1 MKSAYVQTTELA
13 SELLKMLKGNT
24 SIEELILCN
33 TGIKR

>member
-1 MKSAYVQTTELA
+1 MKSVCLQTTEVA

-24 SIEELILCN
+24 TIEELILCN